1 MHILNAYELT
11 KSYGDKTILNNVT
24 LGIDAGQRI
33 GVLGANG
40 SGKTTLFRILAGV
53 DSADGGQVT
62 MRNGLRVAY
71 LPQEPKLDPNA
82 TVRDE
87 INRFVGPIRDVLE
100 RFDHVSQIL
109 SRTTAANELSRL
121 LHESDVLQQ
130 QIERLGGWEY
140 RYRVDAVMTHLRIDF
155 QDQTIGTLSGGQLRR
170 VALAQALVDKA
181 DLLILDE
188 PTNHLDAE
196 TVDWLEQELAERDTA
211 LLLITHDRYFLDRV
225 VTRIV
230 ELDQGNLFS
239 YDGGYTEYLETRTAR
254 LEQEARADDRRVR
267 LLKQELEWLSRRP
280 KARGTKAKSR
290 VDAAMKLKAVPPPV
304 KPKSVGFDLSGGED
318 LGKTILHLDGIT
330 FGYANNPPL
339 LRNVHLRLVKGDR
352 LGIVGPN
359 GTGKTTLLRLLTG
372 EIEPDRGTITVGKNT
387 KIAYFDQKRS
397 LLNDQATVQ
406 ETLCIPGDDHVL
418 LRGKRVHVRKY
429 LDDFLFSYRSAIQR
443 VGSLSGGE
451 RNRLLLMRLMLVDAN
466 LILLDEPTNDLDIMT
481 LQVLEDALANFPG
494 CLLVVTHDRYFLDKV
509 ATGIVAFEGNG
520 EICRYEGD
528 WDIYKRLRAAKEA
541 EKQARTASTTP
552 SKEPKRAPLPKKGLT
567 FAESLEL
574 EALWPQIEA
583 AEQRVNFIEQL
594 LENPQE
600 HSGNMRHVADDY
612 VSATTHLTKL
622 MTRWEELESKK

>member
-1 MHILNAYELT
+1 MHILNAYELY
-11 KSYGDKTILNNVT
+11 KSYGDKTILNNIT

-53 DSADGGQVT
+53 DAADGGQVT
-62 MRNGLRVAY
+62 RRSGLRVAY
-71 LPQEPKLDPNA
+71 LPQEPTLDPNA

-87 INRFVGPIRDVLE
+87 INRSIGPIREMLGQ
-100 RFDHVSQIL
+100 FDQLSVIL
-109 SRTTAANELSRL
+109 SHTNDKKELDRL
-121 LHESDVLQQ
+121 VHESDALQQ

-140 RYRVDAVMTHLRIDF
+140 KYRVDAVMTHLRIDF
-155 QDQTIGTLSGGQLRR
+155 HDQPIRTLSGGQLRR
-170 VALAQALVDKA
+170 VALAQALVQKT

-196 TVDWLEQELAERDTA
+196 TVDWLEEELADRDSA

-230 ELDQGNLFS
+230 ELEHGNLYG
-239 YDGGYTEYLETRTAR
+239 YDGGYTEYLETRANR

-267 LLKQELEWLSRRP
+267 LLKQELEWLSRKP
-280 KARGTKAKSR
+280 KARTTKAKSR
-290 VDAAMKLKAVPPPV
+290 VDAAMKLKAVPPPI
-304 KPKSVGFDLSGGED
+304 KPKAVGFDLTGGED

-372 EIEPDRGTITVGKNT
+372 EIEPDRGTITIGKNT

-397 LLNDQATVQ
+397 LLNDHATVQ

-429 LDDFLFSYRSAIQR
+429 LDDFLFSYRSAIQK

-481 LQVLEDALANFPG
+481 LQVLEDSLTHFPG

-520 EICRYEGD
+520 EVCRYEGD

-541 EKQARTASTTP
+541 EKRVHAPAREP
-552 SKEPKRAPLPKKGLT
+552 VKELKRPAPPKRGLT
-567 FAESLEL
+567 YAESLEL
-574 EALWPQIEA
+574 DALWPQIEA
-583 AEQRVNFIEQL
+583 AEQWVNVVEQRL
-594 LENPQE
+594 ANPGG
-600 HSGNMRHVADDY
+600 HSGELHSLAEEYNQ
-612 VSATTHLTKL
+612 ATVRLTAL
-622 MTRWEELESKK
+622 ISRWEELESKK